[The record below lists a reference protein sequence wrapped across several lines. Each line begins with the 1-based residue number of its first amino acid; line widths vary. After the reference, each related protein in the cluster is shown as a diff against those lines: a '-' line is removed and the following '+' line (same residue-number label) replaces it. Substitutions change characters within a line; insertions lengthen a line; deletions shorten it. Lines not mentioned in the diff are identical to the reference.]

1 MYLKETKKAGGDRN
15 SDLEDFINLQ
25 SSLTNRTVGVR
36 EVYQKG
42 LILYLSIVLSE
53 LSSIIFI
60 TEK

>member
-36 EVYQKG
+36 EVYQKD
-42 LILYLSIVLSE
+42 LILYLSIVL
-53 LSSIIFI
+53 
-60 TEK
+60 